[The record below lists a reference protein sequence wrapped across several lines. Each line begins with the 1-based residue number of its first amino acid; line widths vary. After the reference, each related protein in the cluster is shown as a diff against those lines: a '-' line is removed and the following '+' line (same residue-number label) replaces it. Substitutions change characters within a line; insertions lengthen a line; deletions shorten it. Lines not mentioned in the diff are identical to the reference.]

1 MPVGNLEFIKSA
13 NGTIVSSLSVTDCFS
28 ADYDVYY
35 LSITKIDQSANGTAV
50 KYRFLD
56 SSNTAISDSSYDQA
70 TLVMQSGG
78 SFTESRTTNQTN
90 GFGAAG
96 YGMRDPEDGMGASI
110 YIFNP
115 FDSSSY
121 TFVQAQNTFIVVGG
135 STMEGYK
142 NIGVLKSAEQCNG
155 IEFFPDVGDFTNI
168 TVKVFGVK

>member
-1 MPVGNLEFIKSA
+1 MAGNLEFIKSA
-13 NGTIVSSLSVTDCFS
+13 SGTIVSSLSVTDCFS

-96 YGMRDPEDGMGASI
+96 YGMRDPEDGRVQVF
-110 YIFNP
+110 IFLIHLI
-115 FDSSSY
+115 
-121 TFVQAQNTFIVVGG
+121 VQVILLYRHKILLLLLVA
-135 STMEGYK
+135 
-142 NIGVLKSAEQCNG
+142 VLWKDIKTLG
-155 IEFFPDVGDFTNI
+155 F
-168 TVKVFGVK
+168 

>member
-1 MPVGNLEFIKSA
+1 MAGSLEFIKSA
-13 NGTIVSSLSVTDCFS
+13 SGTTVGVIQIADCFS
-28 ADYDVYY
+28 ADYSVYY
-35 LSITKIDQSANGTAV
+35 ISITKIDQSATGTAV

-56 SSNTAISDSSYDQA
+56 SSNTSISDSSYDQA

-78 SFTESRTTNQTN
+78 SFSESRTTNQTN

-96 YGMRDPEDGMGASI
+96 YGMRDAEDGMGASI

-135 STMEGYK
+135 SNMEGYK
-142 NIGVLKSAEQCNG
+142 NIGVLKSAEQCKG
-155 IEFFPDVGDFTNI
+155 IEFFPDAGDFTNI
-168 TVKVFGVK
+168 TVNVFGVK